1 MWLGHVDWADEV
13 LKPGCSVESELYMA
27 MPFLFLT
34 RFKPRYR
41 RRFRAQGERLG
52 GWEQLGCGESLR
64 FTSSGVESLE
74 SRVLMAADLAVDIS
88 DSHAFYSPATQI
100 TYSVV
105 VNNIGDLTATAATV
119 ATSLASGITQQTWT
133 AAYFGGA
140 SGPAVGAGN
149 LSATNATITVPAGG
163 SAAFTIVATIGPN
176 ATGPLTSTAS
186 VSLASDAHPTNNA
199 ASDTNA
205 FVPKAIVLTDDA
217 GWTSTSTVRVVSP
230 TTGAVLSQ
238 FDAIQQGYR
247 GGMHAAMGDLEG
259 NGNTLIVTAP
269 GRGAIGQIRVF
280 TLAGIELPEYRTLP
294 FGAQWRGGVNLAVG
308 DVDGDGRDDLIA
320 SRAIGNGEVKIF
332 RSVAG
337 ADPILDAAYRSFV
350 PFGQTFVGGASVA
363 AADMGT
369 FASGNSI
376 DTATPDGKVEVVVGR
391 GLTAAPLV
399 RVYDVSPAVPAVVD
413 TIRPFTGSRS
423 LGGVSVAAG
432 RVNTDSIAD
441 IIVSS
446 GLRGDSKTEVYNG
459 LVGVATNPLLA
470 RFAAFSDLASRPN
483 APAFGALI
491 DLSGAGTVSTL
502 YSVQGTGSGSSGVK
516 TVSTAGVVTGTLGSF
531 TGPLLIAAPVAK
543 TNTGIVTTPS
553 GLQYRDL
560 VVGSGAKP
568 SSSAATVGVKYEGW
582 LLSGARF
589 DGNANASFLVSGV
602 IAGWRE
608 ALLTM
613 NVGTRRQLII
623 PPALAYGASG
633 SPPSIPSNA
642 TLVFDVELLSTT

>member
-1 MWLGHVDWADEV
+1 
-13 LKPGCSVESELYMA
+13 
-27 MPFLFLT
+27 
-34 RFKPRYR
+34 
-41 RRFRAQGERLG
+41 
-52 GWEQLGCGESLR
+52 
-64 FTSSGVESLE
+64 
-74 SRVLMAADLAVDIS
+74 
-88 DSHAFYSPATQI
+88 
-100 TYSVV
+100 
-105 VNNIGDLTATAATV
+105 
-119 ATSLASGITQQTWT
+119 
-133 AAYFGGA
+133 
-140 SGPAVGAGN
+140 
-149 LSATNATITVPAGG
+149 
-163 SAAFTIVATIGPN
+163 
-176 ATGPLTSTAS
+176 
-186 VSLASDAHPTNNA
+186 
-199 ASDTNA
+199 
-205 FVPKAIVLTDDA
+205 
-217 GWTSTSTVRVVSP
+217 
-230 TTGAVLSQ
+230 
-238 FDAIQQGYR
+238 
-247 GGMHAAMGDLEG
+247 MHAAMGDLEG

-320 SRAIGNGEVKIF
+320 ARAIGNGEVKIF

-432 RVNTDSIAD
+432 RVNADSIAD

-459 LVGVATNPLLA
+459 LVGVGANPRLA
-470 RFAAFSDLASRPN
+470 SYAAFASLARPN
-483 APAFGALI
+483 APAFGAAI

-502 YSVQGTGSGSSGVK
+502 YSVQGTGSGSSGIK
-516 TVSTAGVVTGTLGSF
+516 TASTAGVVTGTLGSF
-531 TGPLLIAAPVAK
+531 TGPLLVAAPVAK

-582 LLSGARF
+582 LLSGVRF

-623 PPALAYGASG
+623 PAALAYGASG
-633 SPPSIPSNA
+633 SPPSIPPNA